1 MSQDI
6 LDILQIPTACKIDKK
21 LYKKQ
26 FLENFSL
33 KPDEKKI
40 LSRDVESITLS
51 YLLNRQNINIEP
63 VVNAEVDYSE
73 IAFIEV
79 VLSDDKH
86 YKKISRIIQNI
97 PYMVILMLTY
107 HDSFCINISPKRV
120 NQQDS
125 TKLLVEESYFTEWI
139 DSTNMSD
146 KERAFLKTLE
156 IQKQSFS
163 NFERFYLDMLDKL
176 IAFNLS
182 KDSETLITPRE
193 TNKEALNSISVLEE
207 QIKETKSKI
216 QKESHFSE
224 KVNLNIELKRLHDS
238 LNIIKSELS

>member
-1 MSQDI
+1 MSPAI
-6 LDILQIPTACKIDKK
+6 LSTLQIPTACKVDRK
-21 LYKKQ
+21 LFKKQ

-51 YLLNRQNINIEP
+51 YLLNKQNINIEP
-63 VVNAEVDYSE
+63 IVNSEVDYSE

-86 YKKISRIIQNI
+86 YKKISSIIQNI
-97 PYMVILMLTY
+97 PYMVILILTY

-139 DSTNMSD
+139 ACNNMRD

-156 IQKQSFS
+156 IQNQSFS

-193 TNKEALNSISVLEE
+193 TNKEALDAISILEE
-207 QIKETKSKI
+207 QIKEYKSKI
-216 QKESHFSE
+216 QKETHFSE
-224 KVNLNIELKRLHDS
+224 KVNLNIELKRLYDK
-238 LNIIKSELS
+238 LDEVKGAI